1 MRNFDHDIIIT
12 NIDLQRLLPVLDVH
26 DTAASEML
34 ETELHRAT
42 IVDQR
47 AIPADVVTMNSEV
60 TYEDCATSARRT
72 VRIVYPKDANVV
84 HGRVSVLAPIGSAL
98 LGLRVGQTIDWA
110 LPSGTKRIRVLEI
123 AYQPE
128 ASGDF
133 NL

>member
-12 NIDLQRLLPVLDVH
+12 NIDRQRLLPVLDVH